1 MIGSHSLS
9 ALVNGKLNTS
19 CGHGTDSCTRH
30 SARSHCNNECECVTS
45 RRSPH
50 GASGRKSSCA
60 SAGGCA
66 RTHHSG
72 WRANHGRRRTTVN
85 RTWLHWPWCRIARPC
100 HWHGNT
106 AHAWCRC
113 RNSLRGVHRRNGSAA
128 RLSRRAAPS
137 FGLRPNLIP
146 LANPSGPRVVAM
158 PLPLGEQ
165 NHTGQGAHPGK
176 QHLASPMVSRLLQ
189 WLHWHPD
196 LSPNCHASLA
206 LLRPSHQPW

>member
-1 MIGSHSLS
+1 M
-9 ALVNGKLNTS
+9 NGRK
-19 CGHGTDSCTRH
+19 
-30 SARSHCNNECECVTS
+30 
-45 RRSPH
+45 SPH
-50 GASGRKSSCA
+50 GGSGRKSSCA
-60 SAGGCA
+60 SAGGGSSA
-66 RTHHSG
+66 AHHSG
-72 WRANHGRRRTTVN
+72 WGTDHGRLRATVN

-165 NHTGQGAHPGK
+165 NHTARVRIRESNIWHLQWCRDCCIGIRTWSRTATQAWLCCGHRTNHGK
-176 QHLASPMVSRLLQ
+176 QQRHKGI
-189 WLHWHPD
+189 
-196 LSPNCHASLA
+196 
-206 LLRPSHQPW
+206 